1 MTLRLLVLFVLPA
14 LAYVVLGV
22 NLRAL
27 TRGKFLLAGTSEML
41 YALMNFV
48 IIRRVTEAQGWVEAV
63 CYACGATV
71 GSLGAMWLTRHWD
84 R

>member
-1 MTLRLLVLFVLPA
+1 MRLLILFALPA
-14 LAYVVLGV
+14 VAYVVLGV

-27 TRGKFLLAGTSEML
+27 TRGKLLMAGTSEMV
-41 YALMNFV
+41 YALMNFA
-48 IIRRVTEAQGWVEAV
+48 IIHRVAEARGWAEAV

-84 R
+84 HHP

>member
-1 MTLRLLVLFVLPA
+1 MRLLTLFLLPVV
-14 LAYVVLGV
+14 AYVVLGV

-27 TRGKFLLAGTSEML
+27 TRGKFLLAGSSEMV

-48 IIRRVTEAQGWVEAV
+48 IIHRVAEARSWSEAV